1 MYQVMYEASNKEFVE
16 NYLKKYN
23 GKISIL
29 LHEDIGHDH
38 KRGHTDGAHWIGKKL
53 QLNLESFN

>member
-1 MYQVMYEASNKEFVE
+1 MYEASNKEFVE
-16 NYLKKYN
+16 NNLKKYN

-38 KRGHTDGAHWIGKKL
+38 KRDHTDCARWIGKKL